1 MQNTEQ
7 ILALTDS
14 EGEFVRTPPLRRGQ
28 GTYQDEVTSR
38 ELQEAHAQLQEAGEI
53 IQSARAKDAEQAR
66 QISELHDAL
75 RDQEQQISGKFEDE
89 VTDLKQKVLEEKAK
103 LRQSWK
109 TSCEHLAEQDAIIA
123 AKDEEI
129 AELRHTLSELTGG
142 GRERRDVTTHGPAVT
157 PRAETPHAI
166 EEGATCAAPTAVPLR
181 PPGDHSIPGTPHHT
195 LSGAGTREP
204 ASGDTF
210 HGSIRRETSHWTD
223 RPPPGAIPTFPTTT
237 TPPHSLTHSDPSGHL
252 HSRGHVHPDR
262 TRRGKAPP
270 IPFFSGEDPA
280 VNVDDWLPS
289 LERASTWNGW
299 SMIEKLMQLPG
310 YLKGRALQ
318 EWSLLSPTVQQD
330 YTAAIDLDW
339 IRRTGPWLP
348 RSFAI
353 PPSARGRVSQTSSD
367 VSRRPSKWP
376 TARILSIP
384 TRDALLYSQL
394 YDGLR
399 YNLMRGPT
407 VSGSQNYRELCV
419 AARGEE
425 HRLAALQQRHQLK
438 PPTETSGRSKKPD
451 AGQTN
456 SRGSNQDTTSS
467 LSRKQAPSSV
477 MSETQV
483 ICYNC
488 GMPGHTAKN
497 CRQKKLESKGRT
509 PNKTGQSQTKQ
520 VLSEDQGTSQ
530 SQQDTSTPESLLHS
544 DSDNEGAKACTVRV
558 QDGGSISQC
567 VKVQLQGVP
576 AYGFIDTGADI
587 TIIGG
592 KLFKKVATTARLKK
606 RHFKKADKI
615 PKTYDQKTFKL
626 DG

>member
-1 MQNTEQ
+1 M
-7 ILALTDS
+7 
-14 EGEFVRTPPLRRGQ
+14 
-28 GTYQDEVTSR
+28 
-38 ELQEAHAQLQEAGEI
+38 
-53 IQSARAKDAEQAR
+53 
-66 QISELHDAL
+66 
-75 RDQEQQISGKFEDE
+75 
-89 VTDLKQKVLEEKAK
+89 
-103 LRQSWK
+103 
-109 TSCEHLAEQDAIIA
+109 
-123 AKDEEI
+123 
-129 AELRHTLSELTGG
+129 
-142 GRERRDVTTHGPAVT
+142 TTHGPAVP
-157 PRAETPHAI
+157 PRAETPHAT
-166 EEGATCAAPTAVPLR
+166 EEGATSAAPTAVPLR

-210 HGSIRRETSHWTD
+210 HGLIRRETSHWTD
-223 RPPPGAIPTFPTTT
+223 RLPPGAIPTFPT
-237 TPPHSLTHSDPSGHL
+237 TPPHSLTHSDPIGHL

-262 TRRGKAPP
+262 MRRGNAPP

-299 SMIEKLMQLPG
+299 SMTEKVMQLPG
-310 YLKGRALQ
+310 YLKGRAVQ
-318 EWSLLSPTVQQD
+318 EWSLLSPTAQQD
-330 YTAAIDLDW
+330 YTAAIEAIRSRLDSTNRTMAAQEFRHSTQPQGESVADF
-339 IRRTGPWLP
+339 IRRLEKAFQVAYGKDSLH
-348 RSFAI
+348 
-353 PPSARGRVSQTSSD
+353 SD
-367 VSRRPSKWP
+367 
-376 TARILSIP
+376 

-399 YNLMRGPT
+399 YNLMRGPA

-488 GMPGHTAKN
+488 GMPGHMAKN
-497 CRQKKLESKGRT
+497 CRQKKQESKGRT

-530 SQQDTSTPESLLHS
+530 SQQDASTPESLLYS

-576 AYGFIDTGADI
+576 AYGFIDAGADI
-587 TIIGG
+587 TIIGS
-592 KLFKKVATTARLKK
+592 KLFKKVATITRLKK

-615 PKTYDQKTFKL
+615 PKTYYQKTFKL
-626 DG
+626 DERKDLDVTFEGRTMCAPVYIKMDAVDQLHVLLSEGVCRQLGMITFHPKVEQWTRSHQRAPLHLPAPRSH